1 MAQNRLH
8 LRHFSAVA
16 TLIAAFGWSLSIG
29 GAAADERVA
38 CGRWNSDLGAN
49 HDNAPTFNG
58 PCANTH
64 NLEQMIQVKSDLRQ
78 GRPLGPANAER
89 EAAAVKRYEEGK
101 VKTESDYKSS
111 SAVSMFGYSASSG
124 GQ

>member
-8 LRHFSAVA
+8 LWHFSAVA
-16 TLIAAFGWSLSIG
+16 TLIAAFGWTLSIG
-29 GAAADERVA
+29 GAADEESA
-38 CGRWNSDLGAN
+38 SCGRWSSDLGAN

-64 NLEQMIQVKSDLRQ
+64 NLEQMVQVKSDLRQ

-111 SAVSMFGYSASSG
+111 SAVSMFGSSASSG